1 MNMTS
6 LFHFRYE
13 ISEIYLFLLKLMDNC
28 SMIFIHLL
36 TVYREH
42 IFRNNEMG
50 IDDMEN
56 RLWLS
61 KLSSLPYNNQ

>member
-1 MNMTS
+1 
-6 LFHFRYE
+6 
-13 ISEIYLFLLKLMDNC
+13 MDNC